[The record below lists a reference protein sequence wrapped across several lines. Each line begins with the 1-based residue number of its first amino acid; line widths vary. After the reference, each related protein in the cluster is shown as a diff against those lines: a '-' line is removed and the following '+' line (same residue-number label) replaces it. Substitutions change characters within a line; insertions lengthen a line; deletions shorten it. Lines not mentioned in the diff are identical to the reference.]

1 MKLFSDEERR
11 GLMVLL
17 PLVLVAIL
25 LSLLVERRGDRPVM
39 LAKTDESETPAAA
52 LSPFDP
58 NEADYE
64 ELRRC
69 GVPPRIAAG
78 IIRLR
83 SYGKV
88 YRIKEDVASVS
99 GVDDSLYAALKP
111 YIVISEKHAAAPREK
126 TDYPSERHRSEYA
139 ARPAADEVPQLEP
152 FAIDTASAAYL
163 AAIGFS
169 PRQAEVI
176 VRYREASGGIR
187 DAEQF
192 RKCYVVSD
200 RMAERLLPYIVFTEK
215 PAAEDTAPTPAAPAA
230 PERIEINSAD
240 SATLRSVVGIGEK
253 SVAEIMRYRELLGG
267 FSSVEQLA
275 ELKCVTESNYE
286 RILPQIRCDS
296 CKISKIDINFADPKE
311 LMRHPYVSA
320 KALRRIVKQRKL
332 KGGWSGIEEMIED
345 DIFTKD
351 EAERLAPYLRF
362 GLCAD

>member
-17 PLVLVAIL
+17 PLVLIAIL

-39 LAKTDESETPAAA
+39 LAKTDGSETPAAA

-78 IIRLR
+78 IIRRR

-111 YIVISEKHAAAPREK
+111 YIVISEKYAAAPREK

-139 ARPAADEVPQLEP
+139 ARPAADEAPQLEP

-192 RKCYVVSD
+192 CKCYVVSD

-215 PAAEDTAPTPAAPAA
+215 PAAEDTAPTLAAPAA

-240 SATLRSVVGIGEK
+240 SAALRSVVGIGEK

-345 DIFTKD
+345 DIFTRD

-362 GLCAD
+362 GLYAD

>member
-1 MKLFSDEERR
+1 
-11 GLMVLL
+11 MVLL
-17 PLVLVAIL
+17 PLVLIAIL

-39 LAKTDESETPAAA
+39 LAKTEESETPVVE

-78 IIRLR
+78 IIRWR

-88 YRIKEDVASVS
+88 YRIKEEMALVS
-99 GVDDSLYAALKP
+99 GMDDSLYAALKP
-111 YIVISEKHAAAPREK
+111 YIVISEKYAAAPREK
-126 TDYPSERHRSEYA
+126 TDEPSERHRSESA
-139 ARPAADEVPQLEP
+139 SRPAADEAPRLEP

-187 DAEQF
+187 NEEQF

-215 PAAEDTAPTPAAPAA
+215 PAAEDAVPTPTA

-240 SATLRSVVGIGEK
+240 SAALRSVVGIGEK

-332 KGGWSGIEEMIED
+332 KGGWSRIEEMIED

>member
-1 MKLFSDEERR
+1 M
-11 GLMVLL
+11 
-17 PLVLVAIL
+17 PLVSIAIL
-25 LSLLVERRGDRPVM
+25 LSLLVERRGDRPVL
-39 LAKTDESETPAAA
+39 LAEAKESEPPAVA

-58 NEADYE
+58 NEADYG

-69 GVPPRIAAG
+69 GVPPEVAAG
-78 IIRLR
+78 IIRWR
-83 SYGKV
+83 RYGKV
-88 YRIKEDVASVS
+88 YRIEEDIALVA

-111 YIVISEKHAAAPREK
+111 YIVIPEKHAAAPRAQ
-126 TDYPSERHRSEYA
+126 TPP
-139 ARPAADEVPQLEP
+139 RPRVRAEANSTVESVRLEP

-163 AAIGFS
+163 ATIGFS
-169 PRQAEVI
+169 PRQAEVV

-187 DAEQF
+187 DEEQF
-192 RKCYVVSD
+192 RECYVVSN
-200 RMAERLLPYIVFTEK
+200 RIAERLSPYILYSAPR
-215 PAAEDTAPTPAAPAA
+215 PAEEAEPTATPPK
-230 PERIEINSAD
+230 IELNSAD

-253 SVAEIMRYRELLGG
+253 SVVEIMRYRELLGG
-267 FSSVEQLA
+267 FRSVEQLA
-275 ELKCVTESNYE
+275 ELKCVTESNFE
-286 RILPQIRCDS
+286 RILPQISCDS

-332 KGGWSGIEEMIED
+332 KGGWSGIEEMVED

>member
-1 MKLFSDEERR
+1 MKIFSDEERR

-17 PLVLVAIL
+17 PLILAAVL
-25 LSLLVERRGDRPVM
+25 LSLLVERRGDRPVL
-39 LAKTDESETPAAA
+39 LAETKEAVESEPTAAT

-69 GVPPRIAAG
+69 GVPPEVAAG
-78 IIRLR
+78 IIRWR
-83 SYGKV
+83 RYGKV
-88 YRIKEDVASVS
+88 YRIEEDIALVA

-111 YIVISEKHAAAPREK
+111 YIVISEKHAAAPRAQTPPRPRVRAEAN
-126 TDYPSERHRSEYA
+126 SA
-139 ARPAADEVPQLEP
+139 AESVRLEP

-163 AAIGFS
+163 ATIGFS
-169 PRQAEVI
+169 PRQAEVL

-187 DAEQF
+187 DEEQF
-192 RKCYVVSD
+192 RECYVVSD
-200 RMAERLLPYIVFTEK
+200 RIAERLSPYILYSAPR
-215 PAAEDTAPTPAAPAA
+215 PAAEAEPTAAAPLK
-230 PERIEINSAD
+230 IELNSAD

-253 SVAEIMRYRELLGG
+253 SVVEIMRYRELLGG
-267 FSSVEQLA
+267 FRSVEQLA
-275 ELKCVTESNYE
+275 ELKCVTESNFE
-286 RILPQIRCDS
+286 RILPQISCDS

-332 KGGWSGIEEMIED
+332 KGGWSGTEEMVED

-362 GLCAD
+362 GLYAD

>member
-17 PLVLVAIL
+17 PLVLTAIL
-25 LSLLVERRGDRPVM
+25 LSLLVERRDDRPVL
-39 LAKTDESETPAAA
+39 LAEAKESEAPAAA

-78 IIRLR
+78 IIRRR

-126 TDYPSERHRSEYA
+126 AYGPSERRMSEYA
-139 ARPAADEVPQLEP
+139 AHPAADEAPQLEP

-240 SATLRSVVGIGEK
+240 SAALRSVVGIGEK

>member
-1 MKLFSDEERR
+1 MNLFSDEERR

-17 PLVLVAIL
+17 PLVLIAIL

-39 LAKTDESETPAAA
+39 LAKTDESETPAAT

-64 ELRRC
+64 KLRRC

-126 TDYPSERHRSEYA
+126 TDYPSERRRSEYA
-139 ARPAADEVPQLEP
+139 ARPAADEAPQLEP

-215 PAAEDTAPTPAAPAA
+215 SAAEDTAPTPAA

>member
-1 MKLFSDEERR
+1 MNLFSDEERR

-17 PLVLVAIL
+17 PLVLIAIL

-58 NEADYE
+58 NKADYE

-69 GVPPRIAAG
+69 GVLPRIAAG
-78 IIRLR
+78 IIRRR

-126 TDYPSERHRSEYA
+126 TVGPSERRRSEYA
-139 ARPAADEVPQLEP
+139 ARPAADEAPQLEP

-200 RMAERLLPYIVFTEK
+200 LMAERLLPYIVFTEK
-215 PAAEDTAPTPAAPAA
+215 PAAEDTAPSPAT

>member
-17 PLVLVAIL
+17 PLVLIAIL

-39 LAKTDESETPAAA
+39 LAKTDGSETPAAA

-126 TDYPSERHRSEYA
+126 TDYPSERRRSEYA
-139 ARPAADEVPQLEP
+139 ARPAADEAPQLEP

-176 VRYREASGGIR
+176 VRYREASEGIR

-215 PAAEDTAPTPAAPAA
+215 SAAEDTAPTPAA

-240 SATLRSVVGIGEK
+240 SAALRSVVGIGEK

-362 GLCAD
+362 GLYAD

>member
-1 MKLFSDEERR
+1 MNLFSDEERR

-17 PLVLVAIL
+17 PLVLIAIL
-25 LSLLVERRGDRPVM
+25 LSLLVERRSDRPVM
-39 LAKTDESETPAAA
+39 LAKTDGSETPAAA

-78 IIRLR
+78 IIRRR

-99 GVDDSLYAALKP
+99 GMDDSLYAALKP

-126 TDYPSERHRSEYA
+126 TDGPSERRRSEYA
-139 ARPAADEVPQLEP
+139 AHPAADDAPQLEP

-215 PAAEDTAPTPAAPAA
+215 PAAEDTAPTPAAP
-230 PERIEINSAD
+230 ERIEINSAD
-240 SATLRSVVGIGEK
+240 SAALRSVVGIGEK

-362 GLCAD
+362 GLYAD

>member
-1 MKLFSDEERR
+1 MNLFSDEERR

-17 PLVLVAIL
+17 PLVLIAIL

-39 LAKTDESETPAAA
+39 LAKTDGSETPAAA

-78 IIRLR
+78 IIRWR

-126 TDYPSERHRSEYA
+126 TAKPSERHRSEYA
-139 ARPAADEVPQLEP
+139 ARPAADEAPQLEP

-215 PAAEDTAPTPAAPAA
+215 PATEDTAPTPAA

-240 SATLRSVVGIGEK
+240 SSALRSVVGIGEK

-267 FSSVEQLA
+267 FSSVEQLS

-362 GLCAD
+362 GLYAD

>member
-1 MKLFSDEERR
+1 MNLFSDEERR

-17 PLVLVAIL
+17 PLVLIAIL

-78 IIRLR
+78 IIRRR

-126 TDYPSERHRSEYA
+126 TDYPSERRRSEYA
-139 ARPAADEVPQLEP
+139 ARPAADEALQLEP

-176 VRYREASGGIR
+176 VRYRETSGGIR

-215 PAAEDTAPTPAAPAA
+215 PAAEDTAPTPAAP
-230 PERIEINSAD
+230 ERIEINSAD
-240 SATLRSVVGIGEK
+240 SAALRSVVGIGEK

-362 GLCAD
+362 GLYAD